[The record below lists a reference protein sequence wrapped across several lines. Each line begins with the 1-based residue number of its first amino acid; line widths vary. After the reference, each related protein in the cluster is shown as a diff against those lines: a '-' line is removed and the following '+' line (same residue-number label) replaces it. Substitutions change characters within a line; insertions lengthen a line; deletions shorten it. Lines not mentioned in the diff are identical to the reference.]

1 MAEALYRKYRP
12 QSFKEVLGQEAVI
25 SVLTAAVKSGKTAHA
40 YLFTGSRG
48 TGKTSVARILAAA
61 LGCQP
66 ADLVEIDA
74 ASNRGIGEIRELQEG
89 VRTLPFMSPVKVYVI
104 DEVHMLTKEAFNAL
118 LKTLEEPP
126 AHAVFIL
133 ATTELNKVPETILS
147 RCEVHHFKAPSVEIL
162 DKALTQIAKSENLKL
177 GKGVAAAKESG
188 LPVSVKTRLGYNQI
202 DLNWIKQILETK
214 PVALTVH
221 LRTRKEMSKVA
232 AHWEIM
238 PEIMK
243 LAQGSGVIILGNGDV
258 KTPAEAREKCKQYGC
273 DGVMIGRGIFG
284 NPWLYAEHVPTKE
297 EKLKVLLEH
306 TKLFADL
313 YLPGETNTK
322 LFNGHTKSFAV
333 MKKHFKAYVD
343 GFPASPAGGDGAA
356 DLRAKLMECNSV
368 EEVEKII
375 QPLL

>member
-238 PEIMK
+238 PEIIK
-243 LAQGSGVIILGNGDV
+243 LAEGTGVIILGNGDV
-258 KTPAEAREKCKQYGC
+258 KTPAEAREKCADYGC

-306 TKLFADL
+306 TKLFSQM
-313 YLPGETNTK
+313 YLPGEINTK
-322 LFNGHTKSFAV
+322 LFKGHTKSFAV

-343 GFPASPAGGDGAA
+343 GFEGASE
-356 DLRAKLMECNSV
+356 LRSKLMECNSV
-368 EEVEKII
+368 EEIEK
-375 QPLL
+375 LL

>member
-61 LGCQP
+61 LGCQN

-133 ATTELNKVPETILS
+133 ATTEINKVPETILS
-147 RCEVHHFKAPSVEIL
+147 RCEVHHFKAPSVEVL
-162 DKALTQIAKSENLKL
+162 ERALTQIAKSENLKL
-177 GKGVAAAKESG
+177 GKGVAALLATLGDGSFRDAIGLLQKVANLSEGGEITASAVEQVTAAPSSELITKILLAVAENNLDAALAAVGEAVAAGKEMRT
-188 LPVSVKTRLGYNQI
+188 LIKLLMREVRLTMLYGFA
-202 DLNWIKQILETK
+202 
-214 PVALTVH
+214 PAL
-221 LRTRKEMSKVA
+221 RKELEGELSDELLTKIKTLTADKAV
-232 AHWEIM
+232 
-238 PEIMK
+238 
-243 LAQGSGVIILGNGDV
+243 LGRLSGVLRELLDAYLQTATAAVPELPLELALV
-258 KTPAEAREKCKQYGC
+258 K
-273 DGVMIGRGIFG
+273 
-284 NPWLYAEHVPTKE
+284 LLTKDQ
-297 EKLKVLLEH
+297 K
-306 TKLFADL
+306 
-313 YLPGETNTK
+313 
-322 LFNGHTKSFAV
+322 
-333 MKKHFKAYVD
+333 
-343 GFPASPAGGDGAA
+343 
-356 DLRAKLMECNSV
+356 
-368 EEVEKII
+368 
-375 QPLL
+375 